1 MSSALRYVTK
11 ATAKP
16 GFAVAASRQETVV
29 NAEAPTSSILVSAL
43 HTYPVKSCAGLS
55 LTQSRVTVRGL
66 ELDRIFMLID
76 DDDDFV
82 SQRKVPELALIVP
95 AIDADALTLAAPG
108 MEAIRVPLDSTP
120 GDDRSVVA
128 TVHAR
133 AVAGQLVGDELDEWF
148 TTFLP
153 PYRNHRRFR
162 LLRVRDD
169 IPGYINERYHRDGAS
184 NQVGFADGN
193 SLLLATEPSLAD
205 LNELLD
211 EPVPMN
217 RFRPNIVVDGPFLAA
232 YEEDHWLELR
242 IGSLR
247 AFVVKACDRCSIPDT
262 NQETGAVGKAVRRAL
277 VTRKGVNTHDGSNG
291 GVFFAQNLNHVHDPR
306 AIVALGDA
314 VEVLARSVA
323 PNVKLEARRTPGR
336 IPPPPQPVG
345 ERV

>member
-1 MSSALRYVTK
+1 MSGERVL
-11 ATAKP
+11 
-16 GFAVAASRQETVV
+16 
-29 NAEAPTSSILVSAL
+29 NADEPISSILVSGL

-66 ELDRIFMLID
+66 ELDRNFMLVD

-82 SQRKVPELALIVP
+82 SQRKVPELALVVP
-95 AIDADALTLAAPG
+95 SIDAGAMTLTAPG
-108 MEAIRVPLDSTP
+108 IESILVPLHFTP
-120 GDDRSVVA
+120 DDDRSVLA
-128 TVHAR
+128 TVHGR
-133 AVAGQLVGDELDEWF
+133 PVAGQLVGDDLDDWF

-153 PYRNHRRFR
+153 RYRNHRRFR

-169 IPGYINERYHRDGAS
+169 VPGYINKRYHRDGAS

-205 LNELLD
+205 LNASLD

-262 NQETGAVGKAVRRAL
+262 NQATGAVGKAVRRAL
-277 VTRKGVNTHDGSNG
+277 LTRRGVNAHDVSNT
-291 GVFFAQNLNHVHDPR
+291 GVFFSQNLNHIHDPH

-314 VEVLARSVA
+314 VEVLARSLA
-323 PNVKLEARRTPGR
+323 PNVKLAARRTTR
-336 IPPPPQPVG
+336 LIPTPPQPVG